1 MFEGSARGDGEEKQ
15 KNSSFP
21 SPLAL
26 PFSGFGNIPHRLWS
40 PVNKIICI
48 PPLTLFLTTQ
58 HLTGNSDKSTIVVH
72 WFAPPFAAQ
81 YVRIFPKTYAGAI
94 CMRMDL
100 FGCKDC
106 KYNLSEGDL

>member
-1 MFEGSARGDGEEKQ
+1 MWSLVKKILFARISTYFVLD
-15 KNSSFP
+15 
-21 SPLAL
+21 L
-26 PFSGFGNIPHRLWS
+26 PTK
-40 PVNKIICI
+40 V
-48 PPLTLFLTTQ
+48 
-58 HLTGNSDKSTIVVH
+58 LTGNSDRSTIVVH

-106 KYNLSEGDL
+106 KYNLLDGDLKKI